1 MQGSAGGGQRTGAPR
16 RGRWSQAEIARLREY
31 YGLRDA
37 ATIARDLNRPV
48 QSVRKVAAEIF
59 KGNRRT
65 GPWSAAISAQI
76 LGRTEE
82 EGRQRITD
90 LDRMQV
96 SGRWTRAEI
105 AEFKRVYG
113 TRTDEDL
120 TRIFGRTH
128 ESVSRLAQKL
138 KLAKDKGFLRKLNGA
153 ATTKMPRWTEAE
165 LARLK
170 ELYATHSNLD
180 IAGALERSVKS
191 VVSKAHNLG
200 LKKDPGRLREMGR
213 ENVSLRYKAK

>member
-1 MQGSAGGGQRTGAPR
+1 M
-16 RGRWSQAEIARLREY
+16 AE
-31 YGLRDA
+31 D
-37 ATIARDLNRPV
+37 
-48 QSVRKVAAEIF
+48 IF
-59 KGNRRT
+59 KSNRHT
-65 GPWSAAISAQI
+65 GPWTADEVQNLKRYLGLSSQTVIARI
-76 LGRTEE
+76 LGRTEDE
-82 EGRQRITD
+82 VRQRILE

-96 SGRWTRAEI
+96 NGRWTRAEI

-113 TRTDEDL
+113 TRTDDDL
-120 TRIFGRTH
+120 TRVFGRTL
-128 ESVSRLAQKL
+128 ESVTRLAQKL

-153 ATTKMPRWTEAE
+153 STTKMPRWTEGE

-170 ELYATHSNLD
+170 EMYPTSSNLE

-213 ENVSLRYKAK
+213 ENVSLRYGAK